1 MDQTINPLTQ
11 HTVSTVTIR
20 NCSPYAIQI
29 YWLFSWFFEKG
40 LKQHFGKLNSYLSHP
55 KYFTYHDAL
64 ESSQLMISATCSPL
78 THTHTCTYMHT
89 HTHTWLEFVEADFT
103 KIIKFLM
110 HGYCSQGLW
119 SMGTNT
125 FTFSYLRLSTV
136 QGNSSSNKLYMYSHE
151 YITNFYFA
159 MTSKIYP
166 NQNSLGEWR
175 TNPVSFLI
183 FSNSA

>member
-78 THTHTCTYMHT
+78 THTHTCTHIHAHTCTHT
-89 HTHTWLEFVEADFT
+89 HTHGWN
-103 KIIKFLM
+103 
-110 HGYCSQGLW
+110 LW
-119 SMGTNT
+119 RLISPKLLS
-125 FTFSYLRLSTV
+125 FSCMDIAAKDC
-136 QGNSSSNKLYMYSHE
+136 GAWE
-151 YITNFYFA
+151 
-159 MTSKIYP
+159 
-166 NQNSLGEWR
+166 
-175 TNPVSFLI
+175 LI
-183 FSNSA
+183 LLLLTI